1 MSRFESGKAK
11 PWTVLGLPLGGLL
24 AFAALS
30 GSIWDDSLLGPTAL
44 ETAALDPHA
53 GAHALAEVA
62 PAPEPA
68 PPAAPRPDREGVLRR
83 GETLGAILAGLGL
96 EREEAHAAAL
106 ASARHI
112 DLRQLRPG
120 ARYAA
125 WHAPDGG
132 LGRLELELEGKG
144 ALELERAG
152 GAWTSRWRACER
164 EVRVLSV
171 RGTLEGALESSIDRA
186 GADGELAYK
195 LAEVLQWDLDFSREQ
210 RRGDAFQAVY
220 EEVWLDG
227 RRFGLG
233 NVLAARYEQGTRRL
247 EAYRYG
253 DGYYDAEGRPLEK
266 MFLRSPMPYSRVTS
280 RFSNRR
286 FHPVLGVF
294 RPHYGVDYGAPTGT
308 PVRATASG
316 TIAFAGWDGGGGKT
330 VKVRHPNE
338 YLTGYLHLS
347 RFAEGIRAGARV
359 AQGEVIGYVGS
370 TGLATGPHLDY
381 RIQHRG
387 QWIDP
392 QSIRSVPA
400 EPLSRR
406 ELADFRA
413 AREAMRA
420 SLETGAPFRAPAPA
434 EAPVQ
439 VASAPASPAG
449 SASSGAARR

>member
-53 GAHALAEVA
+53 GAHVLAEAA
-62 PAPEPA
+62 PAP
-68 PPAAPRPDREGVLRR
+68 AAPVTGERPDREGVMRR
-83 GETLGAILAGLGL
+83 GDTLGGILAELGL
-96 EREEAHAAAL
+96 AREEAHAAAL

-125 WHAPDGG
+125 WRAPDGG
-132 LGRLELELEGKG
+132 LGRLELALEGKG
-144 ALELERAG
+144 ALALEREA
-152 GAWTSRWRACER
+152 GAWTSHWRACER
-164 EVRVLSV
+164 EVRVRSV
-171 RGTLEGALESSIDRA
+171 RGTLEGAFENSIDRA

-195 LAEVLQWDLDFSREQ
+195 LAEVLQWDLDFSRDL
-210 RRGDAFQAVY
+210 RRGDGFEALY

-227 RRFGLG
+227 QRFGLG
-233 NVLAARYEQGTRRL
+233 DVLAVRYDQGSRQL

-266 MFLRSPMPYSRVTS
+266 LFLRSPMPYSRVTS

-294 RPHYGVDYGAPTGT
+294 RPHHGVDYGAPTGT

-316 TIAFAGWDGGGGKT
+316 TVIFAGWDGGGGKT

-347 RFAEGIRAGARV
+347 RFADGIRAGARV
-359 AQGEVIGYVGS
+359 AQGEVIGFVGS

-387 QWIDP
+387 RWIDP
-392 QSIRSVPA
+392 QSIASVPA
-400 EPLSRR
+400 EPLSRL
-406 ELADFRA
+406 EIADFRG

-420 SLETGAPFRAPAPA
+420 SLETGAPYRAPGPA
-434 EAPVQ
+434 DAPVQ
-439 VASAPASPAG
+439 VASAPTLPAG
-449 SASSGAARR
+449 SARSGAARR